1 LVLREAASSPQLL
14 RRGTEQALRK
24 LDEAG
29 VLPRQAQSELL
40 DSLRLLRN
48 VQALLTLVRG
58 GVSEEETFSEA
69 DAATLARCAGA
80 VDFAG
85 LDADIT
91 TAAERV
97 RSCYQRL
104 IEEPAHRAAQQ
115 MAGHEGEDAG

>member
-1 LVLREAASSPQLL
+1 MR
-14 RRGTEQALRK
+14 ALA
-24 LDEAG
+24 DAE
-29 VLPRQAQSELL
+29 VLPEPAQHHLL
-40 DSLRLLRN
+40 GALTLLRN
-48 VQALLTLVRG
+48 VQALLALVRG

-97 RSCYQRL
+97 RSWYRRL
-104 IEEPAHRAAQQ
+104 IEEPAARAAQRV
-115 MAGHEGEDAG
+115 AEETGESEE